1 MFLILFGTRCFTWSG
16 LISDFCIFFL
26 IDRISDDEVMRD
38 MLAHVVHE
46 FICSCH
52 VVHKIC
58 LKAEQKA
65 DKRKNSFGYI
75 VMAVLTDWH
84 AIGDNTT

>member
-1 MFLILFGTRCFTWSG
+1 
-16 LISDFCIFFL
+16 
-26 IDRISDDEVMRD
+26 MRD

>member
-1 MFLILFGTRCFTWSG
+1 MLHLVWI
-16 LISDFCIFFL
+16 ISDFVFFL
-26 IDRISDDEVMRD
+26 IDRISYDEVMRD

-65 DKRKNSFGYI
+65 DQRKILHSYGCF
-75 VMAVLTDWH
+75 D
-84 AIGDNTT
+84 

>member
-1 MFLILFGTRCFTWSG
+1 MVKYVLLP
-16 LISDFCIFFL
+16 LKKK
-26 IDRISDDEVMRD
+26 ISDDEVMRD

-58 LKAEQKA
+58 LKVEQKA
-65 DKRKNSFGYI
+65 DQRKILHSYGCF
-75 VMAVLTDWH
+75 D
-84 AIGDNTT
+84 